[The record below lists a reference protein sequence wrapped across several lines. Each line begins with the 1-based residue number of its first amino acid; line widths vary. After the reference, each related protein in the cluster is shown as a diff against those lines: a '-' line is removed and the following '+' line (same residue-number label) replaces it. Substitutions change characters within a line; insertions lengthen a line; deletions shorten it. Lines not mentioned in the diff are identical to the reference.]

1 MNPFD
6 YVNTINY
13 TKEDIMKDDISEK
26 KYNAFLINRSLSY
39 FYDTVAIA
47 NEMNLKPHLDNR
59 LQYDFLRSIVRKKKR
74 FSKWDKMDKLESV
87 NNVMEY
93 YGYSREKALQ
103 VLPLLNSDQL
113 DFIKAKLNKGGK
125 R

>member
-6 YVNTINY
+6 YVNSINY

-39 FYDTVAIA
+39 FYDTVTIA
-47 NEMNLKPHLDNR
+47 NEMNLNPHLDNR
-59 LQYDFLRSIVRKKKR
+59 LQYDFLKGIVRKKKR
-74 FSKWDKMDKLESV
+74 FSKWDKLDKTENV
-87 NNVMEY
+87 NNIMEY

-103 VLPLLNSDQL
+103 ALPLLNGDQL
-113 DFIKAKLNKGGK
+113 EFIKNRLNKGGK